1 MQRGKCHNNTRT
13 AARTAGPTNVSAVQE
28 MGMEIHEGKKA
39 QKDRE
44 GDQNPLE
51 LSTLSE
57 SELGLLFGLL
67 SACAKYS
74 KLLINTPAM
83 ANGLAK
89 SWLSHAA
96 CCDCNIVWHR
106 ERKELH
112 RVCRRL

>member
-1 MQRGKCHNNTRT
+1 MCEPNDKCNAANAITTLEQRPEQLGQQMFLLYRKWEWKNTR
-13 AARTAGPTNVSAVQE
+13 G
-28 MGMEIHEGKKA
+28 EG
-39 QKDRE
+39 QKTRE

-51 LSTLSE
+51 LPTLSE

-89 SWLSHAA
+89 LA
-96 CCDCNIVWHR
+96 
-106 ERKELH
+106 
-112 RVCRRL
+112 

>member
-28 MGMEIHEGKKA
+28 MGMEIHEGK
-39 QKDRE
+39 DRE

-51 LSTLSE
+51 FPTLSE
-57 SELGLLFGLL
+57 SELSLLFALL

-89 SWLSHAA
+89 LA
-96 CCDCNIVWHR
+96 
-106 ERKELH
+106 
-112 RVCRRL
+112 